1 MKSLLTFTALIEG
14 ATGLVLLIIPAVA
27 VSLLLGVSLTEPG
40 GILLGRMG
48 GAALITL
55 AIVCWL
61 SKNDSK
67 ISIVVT
73 KAMVVYNT
81 LAALLLAYAGLIQH
95 FSGIGLWPALLLHA
109 VLLIWC
115 LQSLRIK
122 R

>member
-1 MKSLLTFTALIEG
+1 MKSLLTFTALVEG
-14 ATGLVLLIIPAVA
+14 ATGLALLIIPAVV

-48 GAALITL
+48 GAALISL
-55 AIVCWL
+55 AIGCWL

-67 ISIVVT
+67 ISIVVI

-81 LAALLLAYAGLIQH
+81 LAALLLAYAGLIEH

-109 VLLIWC
+109 VLSIWC

-122 R
+122 H

>member
-1 MKSLLTFTALIEG
+1 
-14 ATGLVLLIIPAVA
+14 
-27 VSLLLGVSLTEPG
+27 
-40 GILLGRMG
+40 LLGRMG
-48 GAALITL
+48 GAALISL
-55 AIVCWL
+55 AMACWL

-67 ISIVVT
+67 ASIVII
-73 KAMVVYNT
+73 KALTMYNISS
-81 LAALLLAYAGLIQH
+81 ALLLAYAGLIQH